1 VNQPM
6 KKLVGSDAL
15 APQEGGA
22 AITVGTFDGVHLGHR
37 ALIARTIEE
46 ASSFGGTSVLVTWD
60 RHPLETLRPGSE
72 PRVLTTPE
80 RKAELIEETS
90 IDTLVILPFD
100 EAFSKWAPE
109 RFVTDVLVRLGARA
123 VFVGRGWRFGHKAAG
138 TIELLDKMGTEHGFD
153 ANALT
158 LAEVEGKPVSSTRV
172 RAAIAEGDMTTAR
185 TLLARPFDV
194 DGVVLRGDRRGTDLG
209 FPTANLKLDRS
220 IAHPPRG
227 IYAGRAVTE
236 GDISYTAAINV
247 GVNPQFGGDP
257 DTTPWRVEA
266 YLLDFGG
273 DLYDQ
278 RLRVELHERLR
289 DELKFESVDA
299 LVEQMA
305 RDVDRTRALMTG

>member
-1 VNQPM
+1 M
-6 KKLVGSDAL
+6 KKLVGVDAL

-37 ALIARTIEE
+37 ALIARTIEA
-46 ASSFGGTSVLVTWD
+46 ASSFGGSSVLVTWD

-80 RKAELIEETS
+80 RKAELIEDIS

-109 RFVTDVLVRLGARA
+109 RFVTDVLVKLGART

-138 TIELLDKMGTEHGFD
+138 TIDLLDKMGAEHEFV
-153 ANALT
+153 ANAVT

-266 YLLDFGG
+266 FLLDFGG

-305 RDVDRTRALMTG
+305 KDVDRTSALMDR

>member
-1 VNQPM
+1 M
-6 KKLVGSDAL
+6 KKLVGVDAL

-22 AITVGTFDGVHLGHR
+22 AVTVGTFDGVHLGHR
-37 ALIARTIEE
+37 ALIARTIE
-46 ASSFGGTSVLVTWD
+46 AAGSFGGTSVLVTWD
-60 RHPLETLRPGSE
+60 RHPLVILRPGSE

-80 RKAELIEETS
+80 RKAELIEDTS

-109 RFVTDVLVRLGARA
+109 RFVTDVLVQLGARA

-138 TIELLDKMGTEHGFD
+138 TIDLLDRMGAEHGFV

-158 LAEVEGKPVSSTRV
+158 LAEVEGEPVSSTRV

-194 DGVVLRGDRRGTDLG
+194 EGEVLRGDRRGTDLG

-305 RDVDRTRALMTG
+305 KDVDRTRELMA

>member
-1 VNQPM
+1 M
-6 KKLVGSDAL
+6 KKLVGVDAL

-37 ALIARTIEE
+37 ALIARTIE
-46 ASSFGGTSVLVTWD
+46 AAGSFGGTSVLVTWD

-72 PRVLTTPE
+72 PRVLTTPG
-80 RKAELIEETS
+80 RKAELIEDTS

-109 RFVTDVLVRLGARA
+109 RFVTDVLVKLGARA

-138 TIELLDKMGTEHGFD
+138 TIDLLDRMGAEHGFV
-153 ANALT
+153 ANTLT
-158 LAEVEGKPVSSTRV
+158 LAEIEGEPVSSTRV

-278 RLRVELHERLR
+278 QIRVELHERLR

-305 RDVDRTRALMTG
+305 KDVDRTRALMA

>member
-1 VNQPM
+1 
-6 KKLVGSDAL
+6 
-15 APQEGGA
+15 
-22 AITVGTFDGVHLGHR
+22 
-37 ALIARTIEE
+37 
-46 ASSFGGTSVLVTWD
+46 LVTWD

-80 RKAELIEETS
+80 RKAELVEDTS

-100 EAFSKWAPE
+100 EAFSRWAPE
-109 RFVTDVLVRLGARA
+109 RFVADVLVKLGARA

-138 TIELLDKMGTEHGFD
+138 TIDLLDKMGAEHGFV

-172 RAAIAEGDMTTAR
+172 RSAIAEGDMTTAR

-194 DGVVLRGDRRGTDLG
+194 DGLVLRGDRRGTGLG

-227 IYAGRAVTE
+227 IYAGRALTE
-236 GDISYTAAINV
+236 DDISYTAAINV

-299 LVEQMA
+299 LVEQMVK
-305 RDVDRTRALMTG
+305 DVDRTRELMA